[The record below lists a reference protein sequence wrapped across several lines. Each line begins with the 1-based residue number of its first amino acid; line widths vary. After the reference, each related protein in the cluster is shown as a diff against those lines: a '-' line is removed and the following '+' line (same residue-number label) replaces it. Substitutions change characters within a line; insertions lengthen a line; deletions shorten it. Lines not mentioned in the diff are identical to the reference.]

1 MDRLQEKKCVAISL
15 CSLIDNN
22 IREISPANDLTQTMK
37 IGNQFYQTLSWLS
50 RQAFLMQWELPNV
63 LNVFDTDYQLEY
75 SYYSSTVHQETAIE
89 GYQYCTFLQRA
100 FESFIS
106 ENYTNFILTISC
118 IAVATQP
125 KRVPEWRA

>member
-22 IREISPANDLTQTMK
+22 IRGISPANDLTQTMK

-50 RQAFLMQWELPNV
+50 RQAFLMQWELPTV
-63 LNVFDTDYQLEY
+63 LNVFDTDYWNIATTL
-75 SYYSSTVHQETAIE
+75 VLHQETAIE

>member
-1 MDRLQEKKCVAISL
+1 MDRLQEKKCVATSL

-22 IREISPANDLTQTMK
+22 IRGISPANDLTQTTN
-37 IGNQFYQTLSWLS
+37 IGYQFYQTLSWLS
-50 RQAFLMQWELPNV
+50 RQAFLMQWELPTV
-63 LNVFDTDYQLEY
+63 LNVFDTDYWNIATTL
-75 SYYSSTVHQETAIE
+75 VLHQETAIE

>member
-1 MDRLQEKKCVAISL
+1 
-15 CSLIDNN
+15 
-22 IREISPANDLTQTMK
+22 
-37 IGNQFYQTLSWLS
+37 
-50 RQAFLMQWELPNV
+50 MQWELPTV
-63 LNVFDTDYQLEY
+63 LNVFDTDYWNIATTL
-75 SYYSSTVHQETAIE
+75 VLHQETAIE

>member
-22 IREISPANDLTQTMK
+22 IRGISPANDLTQTTN
-37 IGNQFYQTLSWLS
+37 IGYQFYQTLSWLS
-50 RQAFLMQWELPNV
+50 RQAFLMQWELPTV
-63 LNVFDTDYQLEY
+63 LNVFDTDYWNIATTL
-75 SYYSSTVHQETAIE
+75 VLHQETAIE